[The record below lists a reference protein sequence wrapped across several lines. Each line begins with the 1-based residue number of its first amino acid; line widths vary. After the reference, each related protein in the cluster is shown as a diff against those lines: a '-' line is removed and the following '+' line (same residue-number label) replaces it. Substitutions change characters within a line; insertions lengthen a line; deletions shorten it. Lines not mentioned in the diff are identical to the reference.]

1 VLVIARTFFEDVR
14 EAARDAERVRLQL
27 QRLEQQAAGMGAQG
41 FEPRT
46 RSTPDPH
53 RMESGVIRIIE
64 RERQLEARVDADYE
78 LLGRASRVLYG
89 PAEDG
94 RGGVASH
101 VGTLAADALWWRYC
115 ADSQWKEVASAL
127 GSSVTTVQA
136 AASYALEWLD
146 ETGEWMEG

>member
-1 VLVIARTFFEDVR
+1 MSARTFFEDVR
-14 EAARDAERVRLQL
+14 EAARDAERVRLQM

-53 RMESGVIRIIE
+53 RMESAVLRYVE
-64 RERQLEARVDADYE
+64 RERQLEARVDADYD
-78 LLGRASRVLYG
+78 LIDRATRVIYG
-89 PAEDG
+89 PDEDG
-94 RGGVASH
+94 RGGVALH

-115 ADSQWKEVASAL
+115 DDAPWKQVASAL

-136 AASYALEWLD
+136 AVTYALQWLD
-146 ETGEWMEG
+146 DTDEWMEW